1 MFTCRTSLKMD
12 YEKSDKNVIKANV
25 IDMKLKTSEENI
37 QTWTINKTDIY
48 VKVVKRVLVYLSGAW
63 ENILKLWQYLNN
75 SITLNCK

>member
-1 MFTCRTSLKMD
+1 MD